1 MSNLLVLGN
10 DKIGG
15 LAFEKLF
22 LFDNLHILVDRS
34 TNAKRILKLL
44 QSKRIQLGLVVKM
57 FWAELVR
64 KGCKPP
70 RELQAVKSNA
80 DLRQQI
86 NQASYEKIYL
96 FRAGLIINQSVI
108 RTGLKI
114 LNVHA
119 AKVPEY
125 GGIGSINRALNE
137 EAYDQ
142 YASLHVVTSKIDD
155 GQVLDKEP
163 FTLDSQKSYLEN
175 EQIAYDAAICLLLRS
190 LKGTLN
196 NSESF

>member
-15 LAFEKLF
+15 LAFEKLL

-137 EAYDQ
+137 EDKR
-142 YASLHVVTSKIDD
+142 AS
-155 GQVLDKEP
+155 
-163 FTLDSQKSYLEN
+163 
-175 EQIAYDAAICLLLRS
+175 S
-190 LKGTLN
+190 LIHFSTTTGRII
-196 NSESF
+196 